1 MKYISLFVSLLL
13 ATLLFSADGAP
24 TFGGSATVGVSVNPF
39 DALLGALGKA
49 TLKAG
54 KGIGAGT
61 VAAGVGRGLAAGA
74 GRPRGGGGGR
84 GRGRGGGGRGG
95 STVVVV
101 TG

>member
-1 MKYISLFVSLLL
+1 MKYIGLFVSLLL
-13 ATLLFSADGAP
+13 ATLLFSADAAP

-39 DALLGALGKA
+39 DAFLGALGKA

-74 GRPRGGGGGR
+74 GRPRGGGGR
-84 GRGRGGGGRGG
+84 GGGRGGGGRGG